1 MASPPIR
8 AFDTTLDAALCNG
21 CTLCV
26 TACPA
31 DIFTMVGD
39 KARATAHTDR
49 CIHCDH
55 CAAICP
61 TGAVTVNSV
70 SQDAVALSTVAN
82 ASSASNGPKS
92 PDTPD
97 APSVAG
103 LVRLMRAR
111 RSCRMYRDKPVDRAV
126 LEDLVRIGITA
137 PSGTNS
143 QVWTFTILPTRQAMQ
158 RLGELAARFFRQLNF
173 LARLPPARL
182 ASRIFSGDALGQYYR
197 ENYERVTEALDD
209 WDRTGRDLLFHGA
222 PAAIL
227 IGGTPGGTTPREDA
241 LLAAQN
247 ILLAAQAMGLG
258 TCLIGFAVEAL
269 AHDPRIKHDMG
280 IASDERIYAVI
291 ALGHPKAP
299 WKRPTGRR
307 PVTPRYWEG

>member
-1 MASPPIR
+1 METPLIHPFA
-8 AFDTTLDAALCNG
+8 TTIDEALCNG

-31 DIFTMVGD
+31 DIFTMVQD
-39 KARATAHTDR
+39 KARPTAHTDR

-61 TGAVTVNSV
+61 TGAVTVEGV
-70 SQDAVALSTVAN
+70 SDDAVALTTVATGATSTKG
-82 ASSASNGPKS
+82 ASADSAPEV
-92 PDTPD
+92 
-97 APSVAG
+97 PSVAG
-103 LVRLMRAR
+103 LVRLMRER

-143 QVWTFTILPTRQAMQ
+143 QVWTFTLLPSRRALQ
-158 RLGELAARFFRQLNF
+158 RCGELTARFFRQLNY

-182 ASRIFSGDALGQYYR
+182 ASRIFSGDTLGKYYR
-197 ENYERVTEALDD
+197 ENYERVVEALED

-227 IGGTPGGTTPREDA
+227 IGAKPGGTTPREDA

-247 ILLAAQAMGLG
+247 IVLAAQAMGLG
-258 TCLIGFAVEAL
+258 TCLIGFAVEAM

-280 IASDERIYAVI
+280 IPSNERIYAVI
-291 ALGHPKAP
+291 AVGHPKAP
-299 WKRPTGRR
+299 WKRPAGRR
-307 PVTPRYWEG
+307 AVTPRYWEG

>member
-1 MASPPIR
+1 MDRPFA
-8 AFDTTLDAALCNG
+8 TTVDESLCNG

-31 DIFTMVGD
+31 DIFSMEAD
-39 KARATAHTDR
+39 IARATAHTDR

-61 TGAVTVNSV
+61 TLAITVAGV
-70 SQDAVALSTVAN
+70 SAEAVALSTVTTAD
-82 ASSASNGPKS
+82 SADSADSPPK
-92 PDTPD
+92 
-97 APSVAG
+97 APSVAE
-103 LVRLMRAR
+103 LVRLMRSR
-111 RSCRMYRDKPVDRAV
+111 RSCRMYRDKPMDRAV

-143 QVWTFTILPTRQAMQ
+143 QAWTFTLLPTRKAMQ
-158 RLGELAARFFRQLNF
+158 RFGELTARFFRQLNF

-182 ASRIFSGDALGQYYR
+182 ASRIFSGDTLGQYYR

-209 WDRTGRDLLFHGA
+209 YDRTGRDLLFHGA
-222 PAAIL
+222 PAAIF
-227 IGGTPGGTTPREDA
+227 IGGTPDGTTPREDA

-258 TCLIGFAVEAL
+258 TCLVGYAVEAL
-269 AHDPRIKHDMG
+269 ANDPRIKHDMG
-280 IASDERIYAVI
+280 IPPNERVYAVI
-291 ALGHPKAP
+291 AVGHPKAP
-299 WKRPTGRR
+299 WKRPAGRR
-307 PVTPRYWEG
+307 AITPRYWEG